1 MEPRP
6 VFKRRHYGTPETFTL
21 ITVNYLVVALGLAI
35 FTNAHHKIYW
45 FFWVI
50 FGLLAVYN
58 VFSVYRYRE
67 EYNKVAIIAYVL
79 SLGGLALIFLIF

>member
-1 MEPRP
+1 MENRP

-21 ITVNYLVVALGLAI
+21 ITVNYFVVAGGLAM
-35 FTNAHHKIYW
+35 FTGAQHKIYW

-50 FGLLAVYN
+50 FGLLAAYN

-67 EYNKVAIIAYVL
+67 EYNKVAIIAYII
-79 SLGGLALIFLIF
+79 SLAGLGLIFWVF